1 MNGLKVESSCGGP
14 GSGFI
19 EAFKAERNIP
29 RSLEVVNYRNH
40 TYLTSHV
47 LDCQVQ
53 SRDTALVRKKK
64 DLLYFV
70 HLLLSLTLPSAIP
83 VYRP

>member
-1 MNGLKVESSCGGP
+1 MNGLKVESAGGGP

-47 LDCQVQ
+47 FDCQVQ
-53 SRDTALVRKKK
+53 
-64 DLLYFV
+64 
-70 HLLLSLTLPSAIP
+70 
-83 VYRP
+83 